1 MSGKPRSSLKSI
13 FFAGLVVTLPL
24 AFTIFVFHFIFVNL
38 DQFLGPLVTKLL
50 IKLRA
55 PITSDFRVPGLGL
68 FTTFVIIF
76 LVGLF
81 TRNIAGRRLVR
92 LGEAILV
99 KIPVFKNIY
108 VGAKQVIETISAS
121 SSRAFSKVVLVE
133 YPRQGIYALA
143 FITGESRGE
152 VGEKMEKEMIN
163 VFLPT
168 TPNPTSGF
176 FLLVPKDE
184 IIELDMSVEDGVK
197 MLISAGLVVPG
208 DKETLLDEKTKQD
221 KGDGR

>member
-1 MSGKPRSSLKSI
+1 MSGKHGSSLRKI

-24 AFTIFVFHFIFVNL
+24 AITVFVFHFIFVNL
-38 DQFLGPLVTKLL
+38 DQFLGPLVTKFL
-50 IKLRA
+50 IKLKV
-55 PITSDFRVPGLGL
+55 PITPDFRVPGLGL
-68 FTTFVIIF
+68 FITFVFIFII
-76 LVGLF
+76 GLF
-81 TRNIAGRRLVR
+81 TRNIAGRKLVR

-108 VGAKQVIETISAS
+108 VGAKQVIETIGAS

-133 YPRQGIYALA
+133 YPRRGIYALA
-143 FITGESRGE
+143 FITGDSRGE
-152 VGEKMEKEMIN
+152 VEEKTGKEMIN

-176 FLLVPKDE
+176 FLVVPKGE

-197 MLISAGLVVPG
+197 MLISAGLVVP
-208 DKETLLDEKTKQD
+208 DKDDTLLKEESGEK
-221 KGDGR
+221 